1 VAGSRV
7 KNSRSMKPR
16 FRNANLLITHVLDL
30 CMKILAVLHTSSAQG
45 LTVDVS
51 VEIATGRRMIDIRVI
66 STLGP
71 PVVALYGA

>member
-1 VAGSRV
+1 
-7 KNSRSMKPR
+7 
-16 FRNANLLITHVLDL
+16 
-30 CMKILAVLHTSSAQG
+30 MKILAVLHTSSAQG